1 MTGPVDSSK
10 DSTREFDVVGMGL
23 NAVDHICVIP
33 RFPHYDEKLRMVD
46 FQRTVGGQVA
56 SALVA
61 CSRWGLKASYIGKVG
76 SDEMGDFSFKNLEAE
91 GLDLSCVKRVEGA
104 RNQFAIILVDATTGE
119 RTIIWKR
126 DDGIAT
132 KPDEVPAEGIAK
144 GRFLLLDGHDAP
156 AAARAAEIAKGMG
169 VGVVID
175 AETVKPGTEE
185 MVKAS
190 DYVVCSSRFPEAFTG
205 VSDLKEALMRIRA
218 MGPGC
223 VIATLGREGALCL
236 LDGLFTES
244 RGFKVD
250 CVDSTGAGDIFHGAF
265 IYGLVQ
271 GWEMAKTLE
280 FSNAAAALNCTA
292 IGARGGIAALDGIF
306 NLMETGQRW

>member
-1 MTGPVDSSK
+1 MTGPV

-46 FQRTVGGQVA
+46 FKRTVGGQVA

-76 SDEMGDFSFKNLEAE
+76 CDEMGDFSLENLKAE
-91 GLDLSCVKRVEGA
+91 GLDLSHVKRVEGA

-126 DDGIAT
+126 DDGIAIE
-132 KPDEVPAEGIAK
+132 PGEVPAEAISK

-156 AAARAAEIAKGMG
+156 AAARAAGIAKEMG

-185 MVKAS
+185 MVRAS
-190 DYVVCSSRFPEAFTG
+190 DYVVCSGRFPEAFTG
-205 VSDLKEALMRIRA
+205 VSDLKESMAKIRA

-223 VIATLGREGALCL
+223 VVTTLGNEGAICL
-236 LDGLFTES
+236 LDGRYTES
-244 RGFKVD
+244 RGFRVD
-250 CVDSTGAGDIFHGAF
+250 CVDSTGAGDVFHGAF
-265 IYGLVQ
+265 IYGLAE
-271 GWEMAKTLE
+271 GWDMAKTLE

-292 IGARGGIAALDGIF
+292 IGARGGIATLERIF
-306 NLMETGQRW
+306 DLMKTGGRW

>member
-1 MTGPVDSSK
+1 MMGS
-10 DSTREFDVVGMGL
+10 REFDIVGMGL

-61 CSRWGLKASYIGKVG
+61 CARWGLKTSYIGKVG
-76 SDEMGDFSFKNLEAE
+76 SDEMGDFSLENLKAE
-91 GLDLSCVKRVEGA
+91 GLDLSHVKRIEGA
-104 RNQFAIILVDATTGE
+104 RNQFAIILIDETTGE

-126 DDGIAT
+126 DDGLVIE
-132 KPDEVPAEGIAK
+132 PDEVPPDGIGK

-156 AAARAAEIAKGMG
+156 AAARAAEIARERG

-205 VSDLKEALMRIRA
+205 VSDLPRALEKIRA
-218 MGPGC
+218 LGPGC
-223 VIATLGREGALCL
+223 VVATRGKDGALCL
-236 LDGLFTES
+236 FDGAFSES

-271 GWEMAKTLE
+271 DWDMPKTLE

-292 IGARGGIAALDGIF
+292 IGARGGIATLDGIF
-306 NLMETGQRW
+306 NLMETGRRW

>member
-1 MTGPVDSSK
+1 
-10 DSTREFDVVGMGL
+10 MGL

-33 RFPHYDEKLRMVD
+33 RFPHYEEKLKMVD
-46 FQRTVGGQVA
+46 FKRTVGGQVA

-61 CSRWGLKASYIGKVG
+61 CSRWGLKACYVGKVG
-76 SDEMGDFSFKNLEAE
+76 SDEMGDFSLKNLEAE
-91 GLDLSCVKRVEGA
+91 GLDLTHVKRVEGA
-104 RNQFAIILVDATTGE
+104 QNQFAIILVDATTGE

-126 DDGIAT
+126 DDGIAIT
-132 KPDEVPAEGIAK
+132 PEEVPAEAIAK

-156 AAARAAEIAKGMG
+156 AAARAAEMAKEMS

-175 AETVKPGTEE
+175 AESVKPGTAE
-185 MVKAS
+185 MVAAS

-205 VSDLKEALMRIRA
+205 ESDLKQALKRIGT

-223 VIATLGREGALCL
+223 VAATLGKDGALCL
-236 LDGLFTES
+236 LDGRFTES

-250 CVDSTGAGDIFHGAF
+250 CVDSTGAGDVFHGAF
-265 IYGLVQ
+265 IYGLVK
-271 GWEMAKTLE
+271 GWDIEKTLE

-292 IGARGGIAALDGIF
+292 IGARGGIAALERIF
-306 NLMETGQRW
+306 DLMNTGSRW

>member
-1 MTGPVDSSK
+1 
-10 DSTREFDVVGMGL
+10 
-23 NAVDHICVIP
+23 VIP

-46 FQRTVGGQVA
+46 FKRTVGGQVA

-76 SDEMGDFSFKNLEAE
+76 SDEMGDFSLENLRAE
-91 GLDLSCVKRVEGA
+91 GLDLTYVKRVEGA

-132 KPDEVPAEGIAK
+132 RPDEVPAEVIAK

-156 AAARAAEIAKGMG
+156 AAARAARIAKEMG

-175 AETVKPGTEE
+175 AESVKPGTAE
-185 MVKAS
+185 MVAAS

-205 VSDLKEALMRIRA
+205 VSDIKKALERIRQA
-218 MGPGC
+218 GPGC
-223 VIATLGREGALCL
+223 VIATLGKDGALCL

-250 CVDSTGAGDIFHGAF
+250 CVDSTGAGDVFHGAF
-265 IYGLVQ
+265 IYGLAQ
-271 GWEMAKTLE
+271 EWDIARTLE

-306 NLMETGQRW
+306 NLMETGRRW